1 MKQEVQDIAVEAL
14 KASPGIAM
22 TGFTLD
28 KAVALATLIF
38 VLIQVAYLIRKW
50 WREET
55 EWGRKLKR
63 WAERQGITKPAELE
77 RVEADE

>member
-1 MKQEVQDIAVEAL
+1 MNQEARDIAIEVI

-38 VLIQVAYLIRKW
+38 IVIQVAYLIRKW

-55 EWGRKLKR
+55 EWGRSIKR
-63 WAERQGITKPAELE
+63 WAERRGITQPAEL
-77 RVEADE
+77 DE